1 MEARR
6 AHRGEPPY
14 DGRYTTGFNRLG
26 IWYKRMPC
34 PDGSW
39 WWTLEL
45 SLAYPLTIASVLPL
59 FWIIRHQ
66 ADKAVLR
73 GFPVEGQTK
82 AG

>member
-1 MEARR
+1 
-6 AHRGEPPY
+6 
-14 DGRYTTGFNRLG
+14 
-26 IWYKRMPC
+26 MPC

-66 ADKAVLR
+66 AGKAVLR